1 MDINSITKP
10 EWIAIFVSIAS
21 ALFTFYTW
29 RESKQANS
37 ISKHPMQL
45 EIYDAYNDLVLHT
58 KINGL
63 GLNQA
68 EVAKFYRYLKKAKF
82 YFNKDFS
89 NQIEHYFKICAELAN
104 LNRRYIRDIGKGN
117 NELINNIEIEQDKLD
132 DEMMRLEE
140 NIENNF
146 IKVLKI

>member
-10 EWIAIFVSIAS
+10 ESIAIFVSIAS
-21 ALFTFYTW
+21 ALFAFYTW

-68 EVAKFYRYLKKAKF
+68 EVAKFYKYSKYEFILYR
-82 YFNKDFS
+82 NG
-89 NQIEHYFKICAELAN
+89 KI
-104 LNRRYIRDIGKGN
+104 
-117 NELINNIEIEQDKLD
+117 
-132 DEMMRLEE
+132 
-140 NIENNF
+140 
-146 IKVLKI
+146 